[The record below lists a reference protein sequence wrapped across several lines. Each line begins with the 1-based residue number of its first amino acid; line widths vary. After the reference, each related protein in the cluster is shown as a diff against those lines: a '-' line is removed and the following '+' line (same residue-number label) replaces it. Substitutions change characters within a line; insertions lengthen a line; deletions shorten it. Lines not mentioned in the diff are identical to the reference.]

1 MSKTDNWP
9 NCWRRM
15 RIVAKKFWVLR
26 ETGPKIEQKLN
37 KIFWVLGVVIS
48 NGLSICVRSC
58 SWCHRQLRANSLCI
72 ESLARPRHVL
82 FGAADHLPVGHR
94 ILAKVL
100 YASMQCL
107 MVGLHQLRP
116 TGSESMRSCAAV
128 FVAAYVHLIFRLKSS
143 ARQPTSSCSTKYW
156 WTITT
161 YFTVYSLHL
170 QLHRRTIIWGLVFI
184 IDN

>member
-37 KIFWVLGVVIS
+37 KICWVLGVVIT

-58 SWCHRQLRANSLCI
+58 SWCHRQLRANSLRI
-72 ESLARPRHVL
+72 EIVL
-82 FGAADHLPVGHR
+82 RAHGMCYSALQIIFRSV
-94 ILAKVL
+94 IVAKVL

-116 TGSESMRSCAAV
+116 TGSESMRSCAAA
-128 FVAAYVHLIFRLKSS
+128 FVTAYVHLIFFRLKSC
-143 ARQPTSSCSTKYW
+143 ARYSMQTSCSSTKYW
-156 WTITT
+156 RTITT
-161 YFTVYSLHL
+161 YT
-170 QLHRRTIIWGLVFI
+170 
-184 IDN
+184 